1 MMPGLSIHRTGL
13 LLALGLIGAAVSPA
27 SADAQGLPE
36 VGREL
41 AEKFGPA
48 IITVQILV
56 TIGDDSSGDEQKV
69 EAIGTVVGPDGLTLV
84 PLSAIDP
91 TSMFRG
97 MGPQAMF
104 FTMNMQSRVKD
115 IKFLLGRR
123 KEVPA
128 TVVLRDPDLHFAF
141 LRPLEKP
148 AEPMTYI
155 DLTQAVGAEM
165 LDPIVTLSRM
175 GKAGQRKV
183 SLATG
188 EIRSIVEKPRMFYVP
203 QLSLNGLGVPVFNGQ
218 GELIGISLLK
228 TSPGGME
235 DMMGG
240 AMTLNATQ
248 LLGGM
253 LPIILPAEDVHEAA
267 LQAPEEAPEE
277 ALEEEAADDVGES
290 SEPAP
295 EEPAGET
302 GP

>member
-1 MMPGLSIHRTGL
+1 MSVRSVYRTGL
-13 LLALGLIGAAVSPA
+13 LLALGLISAAVSPVP
-27 SADAQGLPE
+27 ADAQALRE
-36 VGREL
+36 IGREL
-41 AEKFGPA
+41 AEEFGA
-48 IITVQILV
+48 AVITVQILV
-56 TIGDDSSGDEQKV
+56 SIGNDSSGDEQKI
-69 EAIGTVVGPDGLTLV
+69 EAIGTVVSPDGLTLV

-148 AEPMTYI
+148 AEPMTFI
-155 DLTQAVGAEM
+155 DLAQAVGAEM

-175 GKAGQRKV
+175 GKAGQRNV

-228 TSPGGME
+228 TSPGGVE

-240 AMTLNATQ
+240 VMTLNATQ

-267 LQAPEEAPEE
+267 LQAPEEA
-277 ALEEEAADDVGES
+277 LEEEAADDLGES
-290 SEPAP
+290 SEPTPPTP

-302 GP
+302 RP